1 MVWQNCQKTGDEF
14 YDYKRQLIRC
24 SSSVGANYRAACR
37 AKSTKDFLN
46 KLKIVEEEL
55 DETMY
60 FIELITEIKPE
71 LNTLWKKS
79 YDESEE
85 LLKIIVKSIG
95 TVRYKLNKS

>member
-60 FIELITEIKPE
+60 FIELIREIKPE
-71 LNTLWKKS
+71 LNILWKKS

-95 TVRYKLNKS
+95 TVRYKSNKS